1 MPAASAADALV
12 LVNTSEKWSTAPAP
26 LLAITG
32 MLTASEINLTKSI
45 SNPFPWPK
53 ISIMENRKLE

>member
-12 LVNTSEKWSTAPAP
+12 LVNTSEKWSGTPAP

-32 MLTASEINLTKSI
+32 ILTASDINLIKST
-45 SNPFPWPK
+45 SNPFP
-53 ISIMENRKLE
+53 

>member
-12 LVNTSEKWSTAPAP
+12 VSNTSEKCSGVPAP

-32 MLTASEINLTKSI
+32 MPTESDMSFTKSV
-45 SNPFPWPK
+45 SNPFP
-53 ISIMENRKLE
+53 